1 MSCGNNVWQ
10 QRNAACCCCCCC
22 QLPARVA
29 WANCLCNKSVE
40 SSVHAVQRAT
50 LHPLSLLLLPH
61 STLDSSNC
69 PLISDKR
76 RHNLILP
83 RAYLHFDSDSCR
95 RCRRLFLCL
104 CPCLCRCHCFCLGP
118 LPSGLRHHRQGINA
132 IGPRSTLAKLIRE
145 TCRNLQI
152 AAGSAAV
159 DSAATATAL
168 PGPTAASN
176 PFWTG
181 KFVYH

>member
-1 MSCGNNVWQ
+1 MLLQQQLLLFLLLLRKKICIDFDFLVAHATKCPAATMCGSNVTLP
-10 QRNAACCCCCCC
+10 AAARC

-29 WANCLCNKSVE
+29 LANCLCNKSVE

-50 LHPLSLLLLPH
+50 LHPLPLPLLPH

-83 RAYLHFDSDSCR
+83 RAYLHFDFDSCR

-104 CPCLCRCHCFCLGP
+104 CPCLCLCLFPVLLPWPTPKWATSSLTGNQRNWPP
-118 LPSGLRHHRQGINA
+118 LDSRQAN
-132 IGPRSTLAKLIRE
+132 
-145 TCRNLQI
+145 
-152 AAGSAAV
+152 
-159 DSAATATAL
+159 
-168 PGPTAASN
+168 
-176 PFWTG
+176 
-181 KFVYH
+181 

>member
-10 QRNAACCCCCCC
+10 QRNAACCWYCC

-29 WANCLCNKSVE
+29 LANCLCNISVE

-50 LHPLSLLLLPH
+50 LHPLPLPLLPH

-83 RAYLHFDSDSCR
+83 RAYLHFDFDSCR

-104 CPCLCRCHCFCLGP
+104 CLCPCLCLCLFPVLLPWPTPKWATSSSTGNQRNWPP
-118 LPSGLRHHRQGINA
+118 LDSRQAN
-132 IGPRSTLAKLIRE
+132 
-145 TCRNLQI
+145 
-152 AAGSAAV
+152 
-159 DSAATATAL
+159 
-168 PGPTAASN
+168 
-176 PFWTG
+176 
-181 KFVYH
+181 